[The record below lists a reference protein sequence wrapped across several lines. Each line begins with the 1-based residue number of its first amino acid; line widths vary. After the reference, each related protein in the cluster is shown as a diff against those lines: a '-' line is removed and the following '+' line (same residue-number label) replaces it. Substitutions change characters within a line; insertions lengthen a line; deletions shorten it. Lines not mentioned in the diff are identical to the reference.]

1 MNTAQHVINDSD
13 ESFRDHFNAVNEDG
27 KRNWFYPQKPTGKW
41 HTRRVWFTVLILTLL
56 FATPFIKFNDQPLL
70 LFNVL
75 ERKFIIF
82 GIFIGPQDYWLFGLT
97 MLSFMVFI
105 VLFTTIFGRLWC
117 GWACPQTVFMEMV
130 FRKIEY
136 AIEGNAT
143 KQKLLNKAPWNTD
156 KILRKTAKYTAFM
169 IVSFLIANLLLSYVL
184 GVDELSKIIREPI
197 ADHLPLFGG
206 IIAFTAIFYFNFAWL
221 RDQACTVVCPYGR
234 LQGVLMDRNT
244 INVAYDYERG
254 EPRGKIHKNQE
265 RTEGDCV
272 NCHQCVAVC
281 PTGIDIRNGLQ
292 MECVNCTACIDA
304 CDNIMEKVGFEKGLI
319 RYTSENAIVKK
330 TNKLITPRVVGAM
343 VMLVLLW
350 SVLGFMV
357 VSRTDTQTMLL
368 RAQGS
373 QYIENKDQSITN
385 LYTFKIFNKTNH
397 AIVPEIR
404 LEGIRGKL
412 IFAGGRRSGASAGKS
427 GSKAPDLSLE
437 PAGMVEGTVF
447 IIVPGNEL
455 KKRKTTLKLTVYQD
469 NKKLEEFE
477 TTFMAPEN

>member
-1 MNTAQHVINDSD
+1 MNTTPHVINDSD

-56 FATPFIKFNDQPLL
+56 FATPFIKFNGQPLL

-105 VLFTTIFGRLWC
+105 VLFTTVFGRLWC

-197 ADHLPLFGG
+197 ADHMPLFGG

-254 EPRGKIHKNQE
+254 EPRGKIRKNQE

-319 RYTSENAIVKK
+319 RYTSENAIVRK

-368 RAQGS
+368 RAPGS
-373 QYIENKDQSITN
+373 QYIENKDKTITN

-397 AIVPEIR
+397 AIAPEIR
-404 LEGIRGKL
+404 LEGIQGKL
-412 IFAGGRRSGASAGKS
+412 IFAGASATGKS
-427 GSKAPDLSLE
+427 GPKAPDLSLE

-455 KKRKTTLKLTVYQD
+455 RSRKTTLKLSVYQG
-469 NKKLEEFE
+469 NEKLEAFE
-477 TTFMAPEN
+477 TTFIAPEN

>member
-1 MNTAQHVINDSD
+1 MSFPTTIASDAD
-13 ESFRDHFNAVNEDG
+13 ESFRDHFSAVREDG

-41 HTRRVWFTVLILTLL
+41 HNRRAWFTAGILTLL
-56 FATPFIKFNDQPLL
+56 FVTPLIKFNGQPLL

-136 AIEGNAT
+136 AIEGSAT
-143 KQKLLNKAPWNTD
+143 KQKLLDKAPWNTE
-156 KILRKTAKYTAFM
+156 KTLKKVAKYTAFLL
-169 IVSFLIANLLLSYVL
+169 VSFVISNLLLSYVL
-184 GVDELSKIIREPI
+184 GVDELAKIIREPI
-197 ADHLPLFGG
+197 ANHIPLFSG
-206 IIAFTAIFYFNFAWL
+206 IIGFTAIFYFNFAWL

-265 RTEGDCV
+265 RAEGDCV

-292 MECVNCTACIDA
+292 MECVNCTACMDA
-304 CDNIMEKVGFEKGLI
+304 CDSIMDKVGFDKGLI
-319 RYTSENAIVKK
+319 RYTSENAIVNK
-330 TNKLITPRVVGAM
+330 TNKLITPRVIGYM
-343 VMLVLLW
+343 VVLVLLW
-350 SVLGFMV
+350 LVLGFMV

-368 RAQGS
+368 RAPGS
-373 QYIENKDQSITN
+373 QYIENKDGSIMN

-397 AIVPEIR
+397 PVQPEIR
-404 LEGIRGKL
+404 LETGNGKL
-412 IFAGGRRSGASAGKS
+412 IFAGAAGT
-427 GSKAPDLSLE
+427 PRLSLG

-447 IIVPGNEL
+447 IIVPRTEL
-455 KKRKTTLKLTVYQD
+455 DKRKTTLQLAVYQGST
-469 NKKLEEFE
+469 KLETFE
-477 TTFMAPEN
+477 TTFMAPEQ

>member
-1 MNTAQHVINDSD
+1 MNIQNHFSTDAD
-13 ESFRDHFNAVNEDG
+13 ESFRDHFSAVNEDG

-41 HTRRVWFTVLILTLL
+41 HRRRVWFTVMILTML
-56 FATPFIKFNDQPLL
+56 FATPFIKYNGQPLL

-143 KQKLLNKAPWNTD
+143 KQKLLNKAPWDTE
-156 KILRKTAKYTAFM
+156 KILRKTAKYAAFL
-169 IVSFLIANLLLSYVL
+169 IVSFVIANLLLSYVL

-197 ADHLPLFGG
+197 ADHMPLFGG
-206 IIAFTAIFYFNFAWL
+206 IVAFTAVFYFNFAWL

-244 INVAYDYERG
+244 INVAYDYKRG

-272 NCHQCVAVC
+272 KCHQCVAVC

-304 CDNIMEKVGFEKGLI
+304 CDNIMDKVGFEKGLI
-319 RYTSENAIVKK
+319 RYTSENAIIKK
-330 TNKLITPRVVGAM
+330 TNKLVTPRVIGAM
-343 VMLVLLW
+343 VVLILLW

-368 RAQGS
+368 RAPGS
-373 QYIENKDQSITN
+373 QYVENSDQSITN
-385 LYTFKIFNKTNH
+385 LYTFKIFNKTNRQVKPV
-397 AIVPEIR
+397 IK
-404 LEGIRGKL
+404 LEGVEGRL
-412 IFAGGRRSGASAGKS
+412 IFAGASLYGNA
-427 GSKAPDLSLE
+427 DLSLA

-447 IIVPGNEL
+447 IVLPAKAL
-455 KKRKTTLKLTVYQD
+455 KKRKTTLTLSVYQG
-469 NKKLEEFE
+469 NEKLEEFE
-477 TTFMAPEN
+477 TTFIAPEK

>member
-1 MNTAQHVINDSD
+1 MKIPNQLISDSD
-13 ESFRDHFNAVNEDG
+13 ESFRDHFSAVTEDG

-41 HTRRVWFTVLILTLL
+41 HTRRVWFTVAILTLL
-56 FATPFIKFNDQPLL
+56 FVTPFITFNDQPLL

-143 KQKLLNKAPWNTD
+143 KQKLLNKAPWNTE
-156 KILRKTAKYTAFM
+156 KIVRKTAKYAAFL
-169 IVSFLIANLLLSYVL
+169 IVSFLIANLLLAYVL

-197 ADHLPLFGG
+197 SEHIPLFSG

-265 RTEGDCV
+265 RTEGDCI

-304 CDNIMEKVGFEKGLI
+304 CDNIMDKVGFEKGLI

-330 TNKLITPRVVGAM
+330 TNKLITTRVVGAM

-368 RAQGS
+368 RAPGS
-373 QYIENKDQSITN
+373 QYIENSDRSITN
-385 LYTFKIFNKTNH
+385 LYTFKIFNKTNQT
-397 AIVPEIR
+397 INPTIR
-404 LEGIRGKL
+404 LEGVSGKL
-412 IFAGGRRSGASAGKS
+412 IFAGKPNLAL
-427 GSKAPDLSLE
+427 D

-447 IIVPGNEL
+447 IVVPAEAL
-455 KKRKTTLKLTVYQD
+455 KKRKTTLTLSVFQG
-469 NKKLEEFE
+469 NEKLEEFE
-477 TTFMAPEN
+477 TTFIAPEK

>member
-1 MNTAQHVINDSD
+1 MNTTQHVINDSD

-56 FATPFIKFNDQPLL
+56 FATPFIKFNGQPLL

-105 VLFTTIFGRLWC
+105 VLFTTVFGRLWC

-143 KQKLLNKAPWNTD
+143 KQKLLNKAPWDTD
-156 KILRKTAKYTAFM
+156 KILKKTAKYMAFM
-169 IVSFLIANLLLSYVL
+169 TVSFLIANLLLSYVL

-197 ADHLPLFGG
+197 ADHMPLFGG

-319 RYTSENAIVKK
+319 RYTSENAIVRK

-368 RAQGS
+368 RAPGS
-373 QYIENKDQSITN
+373 QYIENKDKTITN

-397 AIVPEIR
+397 AIAPEIK
-404 LEGIRGKL
+404 LEGIQGKL
-412 IFAGGRRSGASAGKS
+412 IFAGASATGKS
-427 GSKAPDLSLE
+427 GSKAPNLSLE

-455 KKRKTTLKLTVYQD
+455 KSRKTTLKLSVYQGSE
-469 NKKLEEFE
+469 KLEAFE
-477 TTFMAPEN
+477 TTFIAPEN